1 MMAAPDIATAVGFG
15 DRPPPRQ
22 LRLISFRPLVKN
34 SLRGFC
40 TVELLPLG
48 LKIIDCPVLVIHG
61 RAWCALPAKLQV
73 DSTGRQKTDASGKP
87 VYVAVLQ
94 WRNREISDGFS
105 NAVISAI
112 RRAHPDALDGGSA
125 P

>member
-1 MMAAPDIATAVGFG
+1 MMQAPDVATAVGYG
-15 DRPPPRQ
+15 DKPPPRRVRVIRWTPKPKGA
-22 LRLISFRPLVKN
+22 LL
-34 SLRGFC
+34 GFC

-48 LKIIDCPVLVIHG
+48 LRIIDCPVLVSHG
-61 RAWCALPAKLQV
+61 RAWCALPAKIQV
-73 DSTGRQKTDASGKP
+73 DNTGRQRTDAAGKP
-87 VYVAVLQ
+87 LYSAVLQ

-105 NAVISAI
+105 SAVISAI